1 MRPEKFRSK
10 VTDWGGLSPSN
21 RKTTNPDP
29 SVDLAVLRRRSSQ
42 NGKPQTDGPWTEW
55 RRPVGPI
62 ALGPPPRPRR
72 RRRGITS
79 GRRLVDGLSSLG
91 VSAHPQ
97 LVFFDPPAVACRAA
111 MPTDSVLATW
121 PGAAELVGVDLSLE
135 ERDRVSALP
144 WRGQFSPGTVE
155 HLLRA
160 LAPQG
165 AVILDP
171 FVGSGTTLVESAR
184 RGHPSVGLDI
194 NPAAIALA
202 SCAALASIGPKDRE
216 AMVAGALEGALD
228 PSGGPLNGTAIETAH
243 AIALLAHTERST
255 NAANRRLTALLK
267 SLPSEPVATEALLRD
282 ARATGL
288 ADGYARVVVTS
299 PPYINVFNYH
309 QYGRPL
315 TDSFGWPIL
324 KAARSEIGSNRQ
336 NRGNRFRTVIQYSID
351 MALALRE
358 MSRVLEV
365 GGTAVLVLGR
375 ESRVRGVR
383 FFNGEIVA
391 RLVAGLGMADH
402 LARAERHFVSR
413 FGQRIYE
420 DVLVL
425 KDVRPV
431 AVDVE
436 GTESVGRHVGVS
448 ALAAADATA
457 EAASE
462 IRGAIED
469 APKIAASPIAAVGS

>member
-1 MRPEKFRSK
+1 
-10 VTDWGGLSPSN
+10 
-21 RKTTNPDP
+21 
-29 SVDLAVLRRRSSQ
+29 
-42 NGKPQTDGPWTEW
+42 
-55 RRPVGPI
+55 
-62 ALGPPPRPRR
+62 
-72 RRRGITS
+72 
-79 GRRLVDGLSSLG
+79 
-91 VSAHPQ
+91 
-97 LVFFDPPAVACRAA
+97 
-111 MPTDSVLATW
+111 VLATW
-121 PGAAELVGVDLSLE
+121 PEAADLVGVDLSLE
-135 ERDRVSALP
+135 ERNRVSAFP

-155 HLLRA
+155 HILRA

-165 AVILDP
+165 ALILDP
-171 FVGSGTTLVESAR
+171 FVGSGTTLLESAR

-202 SCAALASIGPKDRE
+202 SCAALASIGPQDRE
-216 AMVAGALEGALD
+216 MIMAGALDGTLGL
-228 PSGGPLNGTAIETAH
+228 STRPLNGTAIETAH

-255 NAANRRLTALLK
+255 KAANLRLRALLT
-267 SLPSEPVATEALLRD
+267 SLPPEPVATEALLRD

-288 ADGYARVVVTS
+288 PDGYARVVVTS

-309 QYGRPL
+309 QHGRPL

-358 MSRVLEV
+358 MSRVLAAM
-365 GGTAVLVLGR
+365 GTAVLVLGR

-391 RLVAGLGMADH
+391 RLVAGLGMTDQR
-402 LARAERHFVSR
+402 ARAERHFVSR

-425 KDVRPV
+425 KNVKRVPLDI
-431 AVDVE
+431 AE
-436 GTESVGRHVGVS
+436 TESVGRNTGVW
-448 ALAAADATA
+448 ALAVA
-457 EAASE
+457 EASAETAPE

-469 APKIAASPIAAVGS
+469 APKITASPIAAVGS